1 MSTMMVACSYIFVFI
16 FNYIYI
22 CIYKYIYIYTFC
34 LCISTLIRW
43 LLINSRQMKL
53 KFKLLDHDPWGCRGS
68 KIAIATGV
76 IAYYTLVNRI
86 YKANWDQMDLSQ
98 IANIYIYIYIH
109 VQLRT
114 YICWKRPC
122 SNFKIK
128 WSDHWN
134 FGTQRSNEF
143 KWPMLSSCFVQPRHH
158 SNRHTATRPGRQG
171 PFELAAKLVAKSA
184 SWTKFRAQ
192 CTPEK

>member
-1 MSTMMVACSYIFVFI
+1 M
-16 FNYIYI
+16 YIYI
-22 CIYKYIYIYTFC
+22 KIYIYTFC

-98 IANIYIYIYIH
+98 IALIYIYSRTI
-109 VQLRT
+109 T
-114 YICWKRPC
+114 YIYLSKTAM
-122 SNFKIK
+122 FKFQNKMI
-128 WSDHWN
+128 WSLKFWYP
-134 FGTQRSNEF
+134 TF
-143 KWPMLSSCFVQPRHH
+143 KWIQMTYAFIMLRPTAASQQSPHGNTAGSPGSIRARCEVGGKVGFLDEVSCTMYTWKVK
-158 SNRHTATRPGRQG
+158 T
-171 PFELAAKLVAKSA
+171 
-184 SWTKFRAQ
+184 
-192 CTPEK
+192 